1 MVSDIC
7 DREKF
12 LWSSLLVKRNIGF
25 AVFFAVFELTRRIA
39 GHTKAISETMTS
51 YVSSRN
57 EKAEALRRHAPR
69 TIHGVTLVTGGVV
82 AGLGYEMII
91 RPWDAARRAV
101 HLEETNP
108 GASSRYTRYTV
119 PRAVARLYR
128 DEGLLGFFREP
139 SAAIGNG
146 AIAALPPGDRLRLRA
161 WTMLRVLGRVGP
173 WGVGFLVWE
182 MVS

>member
-1 MVSDIC
+1 MELC
-7 DREKF
+7 
-12 LWSSLLVKRNIGF
+12 WSWLLVKWHTGF

-69 TIHGVTLVTGGVV
+69 TIHGITLVTGGVV
-82 AGLGYEMII
+82 AGLGYEMIT

-101 HLEETNP
+101 HLEDANP
-108 GASSRYTRYTV
+108 GVSRYTRYTV

-128 DEGLLGFFREP
+128 EEGLLGLFREP
-139 SAAIGNG
+139 SAAVG
-146 AIAALPPGDRLRLRA
+146 AGAKAALPPVDRLKLRA